1 MITRKSR
8 FALTAVA
15 CLLLASAPAQAL
27 IMFTKGNA
35 PVRDGNWRAGAVDV
49 ANLKCRVCLWVG
61 PPFGGGMSN
70 FIYRSDTDTFNKA
83 LELFA
88 KVRAP
93 SLELIV
99 CDGPAECAMLKD
111 DGDPSLDVRY
121 DWDFVI
127 WDVQSYYRIY
137 GNPTS
142 TFLSD
147 APDFRR
153 PLPPPRIT
161 VFIGGGGAIEWDKV
175 KVPKGIVVIDK
186 RASAAGIKPGQGA
199 VIAGNIFDMATSKP
213 LADAKITIELA
224 KADKSARQ
232 GIEYETVVTAQSDA
246 EGRFKI
252 EKVPPGTCRVSVS
265 AQGYA
270 LRQVGYKR
278 LVANGYLAFDDI
290 ELARQATVSGSVTDD
305 AGKPIPEVLVRL
317 YDTMSI
323 NGQSYRLLGS
333 AEATT
338 DAKGL
343 FKIAGVPEGFGRL
356 VCFAKGRHAPVG
368 KLMPVPAKDLC
379 LHMSEA
385 GTIKGTVIGG
395 SRDGGNVNVSVAP
408 EGDPI
413 GKWGGSMRIM
423 PDGTFKFNNVPA
435 GTYFISTSPL
445 IPGQPPDDKAKK
457 ITVVAGKTVTVE
469 LER

>member
-1 MITRKSR
+1 MSTRKSR
-8 FALTAVA
+8 FALTAVT
-15 CLLLASAPAQAL
+15 CLLLASAPAWAL
-27 IMFTKGNA
+27 IEFSRGNA
-35 PVRDGNWRAGAVDV
+35 PVDDRNWRAGAVDV
-49 ANLKCRVCLWVG
+49 ANLKCRVCVWVG

-70 FIYRSDTDTFNKA
+70 FVYRSDTDTFNKA

-99 CDGPAECAMLKD
+99 CDGPGECAMLKD
-111 DGDPSLDVRY
+111 DRAPSLDTRY

-127 WDVQSYYRIY
+127 WDVQSYYRLY
-137 GNPTS
+137 ANPTS
-142 TFLSD
+142 TFLSN

-161 VFIGGGGAIEWDKV
+161 VFVGGGGAIEWDKV
-175 KVPKGIVVIDK
+175 LVPEGITVIDK
-186 RASAAGIKPGQGA
+186 RAVAAGIKPGQGA
-199 VIAGNIFDMATSKP
+199 VIAGSIFDMATSKP
-213 LADAKITIELA
+213 LADAKIKIELA

-232 GIEYETVVTAQSDA
+232 GIRYETIATAQSDGD
-246 EGRFKI
+246 GRFRI
-252 EKVPPGTCRVSVS
+252 EKIPAGACRVSVS
-265 AQGYA
+265 ARGYA

-290 ELARQATVSGSVTDD
+290 ELARQATVSGSVIDE

-323 NGQSYRLLGS
+323 NGQSYRILGS
-333 AEATT
+333 TEATT

-343 FKIAGVPEGFGRL
+343 FEIAGVPAGFGRL
-356 VCFAKGRHAPVG
+356 ICFAKGRHAPVG
-368 KLMPVPAKDLC
+368 KLRPVPATGVRIC
-379 LHMSEA
+379 MSES

-408 EGDPI
+408 VGDTI
-413 GKWGGSMRIM
+413 GKWGGSMRIR

-435 GTYFISTSPL
+435 GPYIISTTPL
-445 IPGQPPDDKAKK
+445 IPGLPPDDKAKR